1 MGKLHSHKLMEG
13 FTQLSSQ
20 AAGLDSAEAQ
30 RRLGQYGANSMPE
43 AQPRPAWQR
52 LLSQFN
58 NVLIYV
64 LLVSGTLSLFL
75 QHYVDCAVI
84 YGVVLINSFIG
95 YVQEGKAEAALR
107 AIHRMVRT
115 ECKVWRDGHLV
126 TLDSEHLVPGDVIL
140 LQSGDRV
147 PADVRLFEIKDLR
160 CDESALTGESQ
171 PVSKQEQP
179 VAESTALAERSN
191 MAFMGTLVTYGSA
204 RGLVNHTGSKTELGN
219 IGELVKQA
227 EVPITPLTRR
237 LQQFAR
243 QLTYLI
249 LGLSAVLVVFGVLVR
264 HYDLLAMFQAAVGIA
279 VAAVPEGLPAVVTIT
294 LAIGVQ
300 KMAQHRALV
309 RKLPSVEVL
318 GSVSVICTDKTGT
331 LTRNEMTAI
340 QVVFAHQVLQ
350 VTGTGYGDNGSIEN
364 SQQSAQ
370 RYEEHPQLA
379 CLGRI
384 ALLCNTASVTRQQ
397 QQWHLSGDPTEGAL
411 VSLAMKA
418 GLTPELVNQTWHR
431 HDLLPFESERRYMA
445 TLQHDHQGH
454 HEILVKGGPDRL
466 LPFCT
471 QQLTESGPEDLDLDY
486 WNQAIESLARDGLRV
501 MALAYKP
508 VAEKNELQYQDAES
522 DLVMV
527 GLVGITDPPREE
539 AIAAIRHCQSAGIQ
553 VKMITGDN
561 PHTAAAIA
569 NQLGLAAEKVVTGV
583 ELDATDE
590 EQLKQLVMQC
600 DVYARTS
607 PEHKLRIVQALQERQ
622 KIVAMTGD
630 GVNDAP
636 ALRKADIGIAMG
648 RKGTDAAKDAS
659 DIVLTD
665 DNFATI
671 VQAVREG
678 RTVYDNI
685 VKAILFIL
693 PTSLAEASVIS
704 VAILLGVVLPIT
716 PAQILWVNMITA
728 ITLALAL
735 SFERAEPHVMH
746 QAPRSPQQGLMTPF
760 VLQRLLV
767 VGALGTLLVFGL
779 FYWSLQQGHS
789 VEQARTLAVNALVFY
804 EIFYLFNCR
813 SHRPLWQDRHPI
825 GSWPTW
831 LAVGTVVI
839 LQLMFNYL
847 PGLKD
852 VFQSQGMSSEEWLW
866 VIAGAGAVLVLVE
879 LEKWVMLRARTQFD
893 SSRVR
898 N

>member
-1 MGKLHSHKLMEG
+1 MGKLHSHTLMEG
-13 FTQLSSQ
+13 FTRLSSQ
-20 AAGLDSAEAQ
+20 AGGLDSTEAKN
-30 RRLGQYGANSMPE
+30 RLAQYGTNSMPE
-43 AQPRPAWQR
+43 AKPRPGWQR

-64 LLVSGTLSLFL
+64 LLVSGTLSLFF

-84 YGVVLINSFIG
+84 YGVVVINALIG

-115 ECKVWRDGHLV
+115 ECKVWRDGRII
-126 TLDSEHLVPGDVIL
+126 TLDSEYLVPGDVIL

-171 PVSKQEQP
+171 PVSKREAP
-179 VAESTALAERSN
+179 VAETTPLAERTN

-204 RGLVNHTGSKTELGN
+204 QGLVSHTGRGTELGN

-227 EVPITPLTRR
+227 EAPKTPLTRR

-249 LGLSAVLVVFGVLVR
+249 LGLSGVLVVFGVLVR
-264 HYDLLAMFQAAVGIA
+264 NYDLLSMFQAAVGIA

-300 KMAQHRALV
+300 KMAQHKALV

-331 LTRNEMTAI
+331 LTRNEMTATRVI
-340 QVVFAHQVLQ
+340 FAHQVLQ
-350 VTGTGYGDNGSIEN
+350 VSGTGYGDNGNIEDE
-364 SQQSAQ
+364 QQHAQ
-370 RYEEHPQLA
+370 RHDEHPQLA
-379 CLGRI
+379 CLSRI
-384 ALLCNTASVTRQQ
+384 ALLCNTASVTRRE
-397 QQWHLSGDPTEGAL
+397 QQWYLSGDPTEGAL
-411 VSLAMKA
+411 VSLALKS

-471 QQLTESGPEDLDLDY
+471 QQLTATGTENLDRDY
-486 WNQAIESLARDGLRV
+486 WNHAIEALARDGLRV

-508 VAEKNELQYQDAES
+508 VAETNELQYQDAES

-527 GLVGITDPPREE
+527 GVVGITDPPRDE
-539 AIAAIRHCQSAGIQ
+539 AIAAIRHCRSAGIR

-569 NQLGLAAEKVVTGV
+569 GQLGLAADRVVTGV
-583 ELDATDE
+583 ELDATDAQ
-590 EQLKQLVMQC
+590 QLQQLVQQC

-607 PEHKLRIVQALQERQ
+607 PEHKLRIVKALQAEQ
-622 KIVAMTGD
+622 EVVAMTGD

-636 ALRKADIGIAMG
+636 ALRTADIGIAMG

-735 SFERAEPHVMH
+735 SFEQAEPHIMH
-746 QAPRSPQQGLMTPF
+746 QAPRPPQQGLMTPF

-767 VGALGTLLVFGL
+767 VGAIGTLLVFGL

-813 SHRPLWQDRHPI
+813 SHHPIWQSRHPL
-825 GSWPTW
+825 GGWPTW
-831 LAVGTVVI
+831 LAVGAVVL

-847 PGLKD
+847 PGLNQ
-852 VFQSQGMSSEEWLW
+852 VFQSQGMSTEEWLW
-866 VIAGAGAVLVLVE
+866 VITGAGTVSVLVE
-879 LEKWVMLRARTQFD
+879 LGKWVTVRTHAQFASRRAGH
-893 SSRVR
+893 
-898 N
+898 

>member
-1 MGKLHSHKLMEG
+1 MGKLHSHTVMEG
-13 FTQLSSQ
+13 FAQLSTQ
-20 AAGLDSAEAQ
+20 ANGLTSEEAS
-30 RRLGQYGANSMPE
+30 RRLAQHGPNSLPE
-43 AQPRPAWQR
+43 AKPRPAWQR

-64 LLVSGTLSLFL
+64 LLISGSLSLFL
-75 QHYVDCAVI
+75 QHYVDSAVI
-84 YGVVLINSFIG
+84 YGVVLINSIIG
-95 YVQEGKAEAALR
+95 YLQEGKAEAALR

-115 ECKVWRDGHLV
+115 ECKVWRDGHIV

-160 CDESALTGESQ
+160 CDESTLTGESQ
-171 PVSKQEQP
+171 AVGKQESP
-179 VAESTALAERSN
+179 LADTTLLAERTN

-204 RGLVNHTGSKTELGN
+204 QGLVSDTGLNTELGN
-219 IGELVKQA
+219 IGTLVKQA
-227 EVPITPLTRR
+227 EVPKTPLTRR

-249 LGLSAVLVVFGVLVR
+249 LALSAVLVVFGVWVR
-264 HYDLLAMFQAAVGIA
+264 HYDVLSMFQAAVGIA

-300 KMAQHRALV
+300 KMAQHHALV

-331 LTRNEMTAI
+331 LTRNEMTATR
-340 QVVFAHQVLQ
+340 VVFAQQTLQ
-350 VTGTGYGDNGSIEN
+350 VTGTGYGDSGSIEN
-364 SQQSAQ
+364 EHRQTQ
-370 RYEEHPQLA
+370 RYEDHSQLA

-384 ALLCNTASVTRQQ
+384 ALLCNTASVTRKD
-397 QQWHLSGDPTEGAL
+397 QQWQLSGDPTEGAL
-411 VSLAMKA
+411 VSLALKA
-418 GLTPELVNQTWHR
+418 GLTPELVARTWQR

-454 HEILVKGGPDRL
+454 HEILVKGGPDRI

-471 QQLTESGPEDLDLDY
+471 QQLTAAGSEKLTPDY
-486 WNQAIESLARDGLRV
+486 WNQAIEALASEGLRV

-522 DLVMV
+522 DLIMV

-539 AIAAIRHCQSAGIQ
+539 AIAAIQQCQAAGIR

-569 NQLGLAAEKVVTGV
+569 AQLGLQTDRVVTGV
-583 ELDATDE
+583 ELDATDSS
-590 EQLKQLVMQC
+590 QLQQLALHC
-600 DVYARTS
+600 DIYARTS
-607 PEHKLRIVQALQERQ
+607 PEHKLRIVQALQEQ
-622 KIVAMTGD
+622 HQVVAMTGD

-665 DNFATI
+665 DNFATL
-671 VQAVREG
+671 VQAVHEG

-704 VAILLGVVLPIT
+704 MAILLGVVLPIT

-735 SFERAEPHVMH
+735 SFERAEPHIMQ
-746 QAPRSPQQGLMTPF
+746 QAPRPPQQGLMTPF
-760 VLQRLLV
+760 VLQRLLS
-767 VGALGTLLVFGL
+767 VGTIGTLLVFGL

-813 SHRPLWQDRHPI
+813 SHRPLWHSRQPL

-831 LAVGTVVI
+831 LAVSTVVI
-839 LQLMFNYL
+839 LQLLFNYL
-847 PGLKD
+847 PGLSD
-852 VFQSQGMSSEEWLW
+852 VFQSQGMSLEEWLW
-866 VIAGAGAVLVLVE
+866 VITGAGAVLLLVE
-879 LEKWVMLRARTQFD
+879 LEKWISTRIR
-893 SSRVR
+893 S